1 VGGFELVGGNG
12 WRVHIMSVS
21 FICSSREHADSEKA
35 KRLPMLWQRL
45 SIYCSN
51 DMSDKKIGPR
61 DGFLLLP
68 HHFSAKLS
76 GETLC

>member
-1 VGGFELVGGNG
+1 MQNVVGGFELVGGNG

-35 KRLPMLWQRL
+35 KRLSMLWQKL

-51 DMSDKKIGPR
+51 DT
-61 DGFLLLP
+61 
-68 HHFSAKLS
+68 S
-76 GETLC
+76 GEKNRPA